1 MDVYY
6 ELLKKPVFTL
16 NDVNQFYHNMESAC
30 SAVRRLLN
38 KGRIVRIKKNMY
50 TCISG
55 ETDSPVANKY
65 QIGCAITESSYIS
78 HHTAMEYYVMGDQVY
93 YDIYV
98 SSKTPFKE
106 FEFDG
111 YNYCYIASKCDI
123 GIEEIMYS
131 GGIRVTTKERTVVDS
146 IKDMDKIAGIE
157 EVIADIEAV
166 TYLQEKRL
174 LQYLQAYHNQFL
186 YQKTGYLLLA
196 YQNKLG
202 LSDDFFEF
210 CRGKIGKSKRY
221 LTKEMT
227 GGKYDNSW
235 KLVVPNDIY
244 GMKNGVLD
252 DSI

>member
-1 MDVYY
+1 
-6 ELLKKPVFTL
+6 
-16 NDVNQFYHNMESAC
+16 
-30 SAVRRLLN
+30 
-38 KGRIVRIKKNMY
+38 
-50 TCISG
+50 
-55 ETDSPVANKY
+55 
-65 QIGCAITESSYIS
+65 
-78 HHTAMEYYVMGDQVY
+78 
-93 YDIYV
+93 
-98 SSKTPFKE
+98 
-106 FEFDG
+106 
-111 YNYCYIASKCDI
+111 
-123 GIEEIMYS
+123 MYS

-166 TYLQEKRL
+166 THLQEKRL

-186 YQKTGYLLLA
+186 YQKTGYLLWA
-196 YQNKLG
+196 YKNKLG

-221 LTKEMT
+221 LTKEMM

-244 GMKNGVLD
+244 GMKNGVLH

>member
-78 HHTAMEYYVMGDQVY
+78 HHTAMEYYGMGDQVY

-111 YNYCYIASKCDI
+111 YNYCYVASKC
-123 GIEEIMYS
+123 
-131 GGIRVTTKERTVVDS
+131 
-146 IKDMDKIAGIE
+146 DMDKIAGIE

-166 TYLQEKRL
+166 THLREKRL